1 MITPFDSCKAITSI
15 KIISGADGKT
25 AVCIIQDF
33 LDRFLN
39 NMLFKEDNVVEIDDS
54 YEIWTYAC
62 IYDDILNNYDYSVY
76 CSYEE
81 EIYSDRY
88 ILVRELM
95 KHELERKKF
104 FSKKSVYNI
113 SEILQNIID
122 CLDYAIGV
130 DCQSELMKYMESK
143 NTQKEFEST
152 VIDLQNNLSKHIK

>member
-15 KIISGADGKT
+15 EIISGVDGKI

-33 LDRFLN
+33 LSRFLN
-39 NMLFKEDNVVEIDDS
+39 NMFKEDNAVEIDDA

-122 CLDYAIGV
+122 CLDYIIGV

>member
-1 MITPFDSCKAITSI
+1 MITPFDSCKAVTSI
-15 KIISGADGKT
+15 EIISGVDGKI
-25 AVCIIQDF
+25 AVCMIQDF
-33 LDRFLN
+33 LSRFEK
-39 NMLFKEDNVVEIDDS
+39 NMFKEDNVVEIDDA

-88 ILVRELM
+88 ISVRELI

-113 SEILQNIID
+113 PEILQDMID
-122 CLDYAIGV
+122 CLDYIIGV

-143 NTQKEFEST
+143 NIQKEFEST
-152 VIDLQNNLSKHIK
+152 VIDLQNNLSKNIK